1 MIDVIALL
9 CLVIQIYT
17 LVLFA
22 RLLLSWFPIPSQ
34 GLVASVNRGLW
45 AATEPVLAPIR
56 AVVRPVQVGA
66 MAIDLSPLLLLL
78 GLFLLS
84 SLICR

>member
-1 MIDVIALL
+1 MVSSLL
-9 CLVIQIYT
+9 CLAIQLYT

-22 RLLLSWFPIPSQ
+22 RLLLSWFPIPPD
-34 GLVASVNRGLW
+34 GALATVNRGLW

-56 AVVRPVQVGA
+56 SLVRPVQVGA
-66 MAIDLSPLLLLL
+66 MAVDLSPLLLLL

-84 SLICR
+84 SVLCR

>member
-1 MIDVIALL
+1 MNDVASLL

-22 RLLLSWFPIPSQ
+22 RLLLSWFPIPAD
-34 GLVASVNRGLW
+34 GALASVNRGLW

-66 MAIDLSPLLLLL
+66 MAIDLSPLLLLVA
-78 GLFLLS
+78 LFLLS
-84 SLICR
+84 SLACR